1 MSTENKDVKKVM
13 EMLVKELEKHNYNYY
28 VLDNPT
34 IPDIE
39 YDKLYKKLEF
49 LEKQYPEFSSS
60 ASPTK
65 RVGGAA
71 LEKFQNVTH
80 LAPMLSISNGFSD
93 EDVSGFDSRARDSL
107 KVGEIEYSAE
117 PKFDGLALSLI
128 YENGIL
134 IRAATRGNGEV
145 GEDVTENART
155 IKSIPL
161 SIVASC
167 QQQGIEVPKLLEV
180 RGEVLMTRANFKLL
194 QKTQEQ
200 NGEKIAVNP
209 RNAAAGALRQLNS
222 KITAQRNLSFF
233 TYALGATDGV
243 PIFTGHREAMSWLE
257 KIGFPVSEL
266 AALVRGQEGV
276 LNYYRKMG
284 ANRQNLPFD
293 IDGVVY
299 KVNDYKLQKEWGFV
313 SKSPRWALAHKF
325 PAEEV
330 LTIVED
336 IVLQVGR
343 TGALT
348 PVAKLKPVF
357 VGGVT
362 VSSVTLHNFDELE
375 KKDVRV
381 GDTVWVR
388 RAGDVIPEIPR
399 VQLERRPKGA
409 QRLSMPKVCP
419 VCGSVVVKTAD
430 QAVARCT
437 GGSICGAQNQE
448 KLAHFVSR
456 LALNIEA
463 IGGETIELL
472 IDNGLLKTPV
482 DFYKLTVENLLP
494 LPRMGNT
501 LANKIINNIEQSK
514 DVELRRFIYALG
526 IKEVGESTS
535 KNLAKHF
542 GSIEALMNAEMEQ
555 LLEVKD
561 IGPVSAES
569 IYNFIKSESG
579 KSLINGLLA
588 LGVTP
593 KAQDVQ
599 LNANALVLSGK
610 NIVITG
616 SFDGKNRDELK
627 VWLESL
633 GAVCSGSV
641 SKKTSI
647 LLAGA
652 EAGSKLEKATELG
665 VKVLSLSEM
674 EDLISFLSGLKS
686 TTDDSTVIDVVKRGK
701 MKI

>member
-1 MSTENKDVKKVM
+1 MSTEQKDIKRKM
-13 EMLVKELEKHNYNYY
+13 EVLVKELELHNYNYY

-39 YDKLYKKLEF
+39 YDRLYKSLES
-49 LEKQYPEFSSS
+49 LERQYPEFTNS

-65 RVGGAA
+65 RVGGQAV
-71 LEKFQNVTH
+71 EKFESVTH

-93 EDVSGFDSRARDSL
+93 EDVSGFDNRARESL
-107 KVGEIEYSAE
+107 GVEEIEYSAE
-117 PKFDGLALSLI
+117 PKFDGLALSII
-128 YENGIL
+128 YENGVL
-134 IRAATRGNGEV
+134 VRAATRGNGEV

-167 QQQGIEVPKLLEV
+167 QHHGIEVPKLLEV
-180 RGEVLMTRANFKLL
+180 RGEVLMTRANFKAL
-194 QKTQEQ
+194 QQIQEK

-243 PIFTGHREAMSWLE
+243 PVFNGHREAMSWLE
-257 KIGFPVSEL
+257 IIGFPVSDL
-266 AALVRGQEGV
+266 AALVKGQKGV
-276 LNYYRKMG
+276 LDYYNKMG
-284 ANRQNLPFD
+284 ENRKKLPFD

-299 KVNDYKLQKEWGFV
+299 KVNNYELQKKWGFV

-343 TGALT
+343 TGAIT

-375 KKDVRV
+375 KKDVRI

-399 VQLERRPKGA
+399 VQVERRPKGA
-409 QRLSMPKVCP
+409 QRLCMPKVCP
-419 VCGSVVVKTAD
+419 VCGSIVVKTAD

-437 GGSICGAQNQE
+437 GGNICGAQNQE

-456 LALNIEA
+456 LALNIES

-472 IDNGLLKTPV
+472 IDSGLLKTPV
-482 DFYKLTVENLLP
+482 DFYKLTVEDLLP
-494 LPRMGNT
+494 LPRMGKT
-501 LANKIINNIEQSK
+501 SANKIINNIEQSK
-514 DVELRRFIYALG
+514 DVELRRFIYAIG

-542 GSIEALMNAEMEQ
+542 GSIEKLMNADMEQ
-555 LLEVKD
+555 LLSVKD

-569 IYNFIKSESG
+569 IFNFIKSTYGQE
-579 KSLINGLLA
+579 LINGLL
-588 LGVTP
+588 LSGVKP
-593 KAQDVQ
+593 REQDVQ
-599 LNANALVLSGK
+599 LNADELVLSGK

-616 SFDGKNRDELK
+616 SFDGKNREELK
-627 VWLESL
+627 VWLESM

-641 SKKTSI
+641 SKKTSL
-647 LLAGA
+647 LLAG
-652 EAGSKLEKATELG
+652 EESGSKLEKAKELG
-665 VKVLSLSEM
+665 VKVVSLAEM
-674 EDLISFLSGLKS
+674 EELIVGLTKMDEPSDEQPLSG
-686 TTDDSTVIDVVKRGK
+686 VKKVK